1 MRKKYLALNTI
12 SFTYNVLGVLV
23 VVIGLITLFSSSSSV
38 RLDEFIIALVLI
50 VTLVA
55 IAEGIKVFLAIE
67 SNSRATQDALKT
79 TNEKLDE
86 LIVVFQKV
94 SISTSLTAKKSSS
107 LANNISVRT
116 KISPEKLKQLISSL
130 YKSGM
135 TPEEISNDL
144 TKEGLQPPNNKP
156 SWTISIVESVLEEAM
171 SL

>member
-12 SFTYNVLGVLV
+12 SFTYNVLAVLV

-50 VTLVA
+50 VTLVG

-67 SNSRATQDALKT
+67 SNSRATHDAIKT

-94 SISTSLTAKKSSS
+94 SISTSLTAPDSS
-107 LANNISVRT
+107 T
-116 KISPEKLKQLISSL
+116 
-130 YKSGM
+130 
-135 TPEEISNDL
+135 SNSNQ
-144 TKEGLQPPNNKP
+144 TQP
-156 SWTISIVESVLEEAM
+156 SIPFS
-171 SL
+171 